1 MVPGDLVEFSST
13 HLALDHEE
21 LRGTYGI
28 LLRHLR
34 DRRWKGGKWFTLWQ
48 GRVIV
53 IMGMDLRVVGSV

>member
-1 MVPGDLVEFSST
+1 MKLGDLVEYS
-13 HLALDHEE
+13 
-21 LRGTYGI
+21 GTYGI

-48 GRVIV
+48 GRVIM